1 MLASIAEQSAHS
13 QLRAL
18 YPTFIKLPEMLATGI
33 ACRPVHIG
41 KPLTGAGDIYPQVG
55 CGPLFYAAQGGHD
68 EVVRFLLDNGANVN
82 AVDSVLRP
90 ERF

>member
-1 MLASIAEQSAHS
+1 M
-13 QLRAL
+13 
-18 YPTFIKLPEMLATGI
+18 
-33 ACRPVHIG
+33 HIG